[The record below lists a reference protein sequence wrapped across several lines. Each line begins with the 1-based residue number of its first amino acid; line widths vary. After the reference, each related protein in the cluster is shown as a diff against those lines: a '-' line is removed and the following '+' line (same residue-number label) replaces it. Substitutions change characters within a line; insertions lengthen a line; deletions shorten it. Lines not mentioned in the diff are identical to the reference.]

1 MAAAAV
7 FSTGGAW
14 GRGTEA
20 TASGAA
26 SSRLAGT
33 AAATGATGSDSTLEV
48 VAESVARPIAKKHAK
63 TAHATAST
71 TTGSG
76 ISMRR
81 RGASSRIQGFSTRT
95 VFMASSDPPLRQSS
109 LPSSCQTDPASC
121 KGSLRSQDVAFHY
134 LPPCLI
140 GSGPS
145 CRAASSHPHKQSSAR
160 RLPGLGRFGYG
171 RQRRPSMLRRA
182 IANARL
188 CVTKA
193 TFGWPYRTPTDPTG
207 AGETAT
213 APRRSAAGCPERPGL
228 GAADRRG
235 KGWAQSSWTTRMTPL
250 TSPSE
255 PRTEQVTGTSHLLD
269 SRWAISEGSSAAL
282 VRNVDVFA
290 PLARNMEIPGMH
302 PQGREARRTP
312 LSVRGLVV
320 LVALV
325 VLCLGASAGWNTA
338 GAATAP
344 TATFGKTSVG
354 TAEGQRHLREL
365 QGRQQRDAV
374 GRRLGHQAQ
383 RVRDSRH
390 QLA

>member
-171 RQRRPSMLRRA
+171 RRGARACCDGPS
-182 IANARL
+182 
-188 CVTKA
+188 
-193 TFGWPYRTPTDPTG
+193 
-207 AGETAT
+207 
-213 APRRSAAGCPERPGL
+213 
-228 GAADRRG
+228 
-235 KGWAQSSWTTRMTPL
+235 RMP
-250 TSPSE
+250 
-255 PRTEQVTGTSHLLD
+255 
-269 SRWAISEGSSAAL
+269 
-282 VRNVDVFA
+282 VFA
-290 PLARNMEIPGMH
+290 SRKPLSGGRIGRQRTPLARAKRPLLRGEAQ
-302 PQGREARRTP
+302 QGAQSGQDWGQLT
-312 LSVRGLVV
+312 
-320 LVALV
+320 
-325 VLCLGASAGWNTA
+325 
-338 GAATAP
+338 GAAR
-344 TATFGKTSVG
+344 VG
-354 TAEGQRHLREL
+354 PRARGPP
-365 QGRQQRDAV
+365 G
-374 GRRLGHQAQ
+374 
-383 RVRDSRH
+383 
-390 QLA
+390 